1 MAKRIERAR
10 KAYAKQIRAKLKAE
24 YLSNENLKEIFARN
38 SQSLDDFIDN
48 DDEIKMLSG
57 SGKDICFYFA
67 DKNRRSSMA
76 KTPEEVS
83 KLDTVAKQVDY
94 YRDTEFA
101 AKIEKDEQVKALYNG
116 ILDLL
121 DRYFATVA
129 ESLLVL
135 KYGNDYENFRN
146 KFVADDEKK
155 AKAANEKRKQTRAK
169 NKANAAK

>member
-1 MAKRIERAR
+1 MANYTKSVR
-10 KAYAKQIRAKLKAE
+10 KAYAKQVRAKMKAE

-38 SQSLDDFIDN
+38 SQSLDDFLDN
-48 DDEIKMLSG
+48 DAEIQMLSG
-57 SGKDICFYFA
+57 NGKDICFYFA
-67 DKNRRSSMA
+67 DKNRSSVA

-121 DRYFATVA
+121 DRYFETVA

-135 KYGNDYENFRN
+135 KYRDDYENFRD
-146 KFVADDEKK
+146 KFVADAEKK
-155 AKAANEKRKQTRAK
+155 AKAASEKRKQTMAK